1 MSCPGEVIDSHALRA
16 NLRWISVLSRGESLT
31 LIRWGL
37 PCDGL
42 VSCPGGVI
50 DSYPLG
56 ANLRWVSVLSRGES
70 LTLIRWGLTCDGLV
84 SFPGGD
90 IDSNPVNAMEI
101 GGKRRTYKL
110 LGSEKDLAFLIQV

>member
-1 MSCPGEVIDSHALRA
+1 MSCPGEVIDSHALGA

-31 LIRWGL
+31 LICWGL
-37 PCDGL
+37 
-42 VSCPGGVI
+42 
-50 DSYPLG
+50 
-56 ANLRWVSVLSRGES
+56 A
-70 LTLIRWGLTCDGLV
+70 CDGLV

-110 LGSEKDLAFLIQV
+110 LGSKKDLAFLIQV